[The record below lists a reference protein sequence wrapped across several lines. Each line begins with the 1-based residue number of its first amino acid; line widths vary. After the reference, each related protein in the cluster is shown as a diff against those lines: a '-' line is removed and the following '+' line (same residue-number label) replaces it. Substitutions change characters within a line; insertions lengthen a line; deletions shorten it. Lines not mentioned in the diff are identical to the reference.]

1 MPRRVQ
7 IDLSLAAA
15 RYALDNISPRRRRI
29 RQPLAY
35 RRRYL
40 SLPLSQYR
48 RRLARKLAPIQ
59 RIALHRNPI
68 LSKPALIQQRPNRP
82 PKLLSRRRPIHSR
95 AIPVICQQPLQQPT
109 LLRRPPPAIPL
120 QPRIHLR
127 PPIRRDAHP
136 CPIPMP
142 HRRPPQRIL
151 PPQNPPPNQAIHRRQ
166 RPIPQR
172 PHKPI
177 LLRPP
182 NPAPRDI
189 LHYPLLKR
197 RQTLY
202 IRGIFYV
209 IPGVRRAIIRQR
221 QQRSCPCPSA
231 RRQHR
236 RRRLKRRAYVIL
248 AYPLRQPQPRI
259 IQRRILKHDR
269 AHIFR
274 LGDLRRIRQR
284 EHNPLHA
291 PCPKRRL
298 YQMPRPQIHPVRDS
312 VTKRPPQSRRRVNRN
327 LSVFHTYPNLL
338 ATLPTF

>member
-15 RYALDNISPRRRRI
+15 RYALNNIRPRRRRI

-35 RRRYL
+35 RRRYPRL
-40 SLPLSQYR
+40 LLSQAR
-48 RRLARKLAPIQ
+48 RRLARKLPPIQ

-68 LSKPALIQQRPNRP
+68 LGEPALIQQRPNRP
-82 PKLLSRRRPIHSR
+82 AVLFARRRPVHRSR
-95 AIPVICQQPLQQPT
+95 AIPAIQQPLQQPP
-109 LLRRPPPAIPL
+109 LLMRPTPAISL

-127 PPIRRDAHP
+127 PPIRRDAYP

-151 PPQNPPPNQAIHRRQ
+151 APRNPPPNQAVHRRQ
-166 RPIPQR
+166 RPISQC

-177 LLRPP
+177 LLRPRRA
-182 NPAPRDI
+182 APRDI
-189 LHYPLLKR
+189 VHNPPLKR
-197 RQTLY
+197 RQSLY
-202 IRGIFYV
+202 IRGVRV
-209 IPGVRRAIIRQR
+209 IRNARRNIIRQR
-221 QQRSCPCPSA
+221 QQRPCPCSPA

-236 RRRLKRRAYVIL
+236 RRRLKQRAYVIL
-248 AYPLRQPQPRI
+248 AYPLRQTQPRI

-284 EHNPLHA
+284 EHYPLHA

-298 YQMPRPQIHPVRDS
+298 YQMPRPQIHPIRRAVAKS
-312 VTKRPPQSRRRVNRN
+312 PPQPRRRVNRDFHI
-327 LSVFHTYPNLL
+327 FHTYPNLL

>member
-1 MPRRVQ
+1 MPRGIQ

-15 RYALDNISPRRRRI
+15 RYALNNIRPRRRI

-40 SLPLSQYR
+40 PLTLSQSR
-48 RRLARKLAPIQ
+48 RRLVRKLPPIQ

-68 LSKPALIQQRPNRP
+68 LHQPALIQQRPNRP
-82 PKLLSRRRPIHSR
+82 AKLLSRRRHVHSR
-95 AIPVICQQPLQQPT
+95 AIPTALQQPLQQPP
-109 LLRRPPPAIPL
+109 LPRRPPTAIPL
-120 QPRIHLR
+120 QPRLHPR
-127 PPIRRDAHP
+127 PPIRRNAHP

-177 LLRPP
+177 LLRPGG
-182 NPAPRDI
+182 PAPRDI

-197 RQTLY
+197 RQPLY
-202 IRGIFYV
+202 IRCVSV
-209 IPGVRRAIIRQR
+209 IRGVRRNIIRQR
-221 QQRSCPCPSA
+221 QQRPSPCPPA

-248 AYPLRQPQPRI
+248 AYPLRQPQSRI

-274 LGDLRRIRQR
+274 LGDLRRVRQR
-284 EHNPLHA
+284 EHNPLHP

-298 YQMPRPQIHPVRDS
+298 YQMPRPQIHPVRHG
-312 VTKRPPQSRRRVNRN
+312 VTKRPPQPRRRVNRN